1 MSNFYVNLIKLHK
14 SNLNLNFY
22 VQGVVEYSFS
32 LFFTKLINYT
42 FLYWLPRYIKE
53 TGVISLFGR
62 KSSFITINLILGL
75 NVGAKSS
82 ADLSTLFDIGGIFG
96 GIIAGLISDLTGMSA
111 LTCGGSFLL
120 TVPLVCMFYNFL
132 Q

>member
-1 MSNFYVNLIKLHK
+1 MTLL
-14 SNLNLNFY
+14 
-22 VQGVVEYSFS
+22 
-32 LFFTKLINYT
+32 
-42 FLYWLPRYIKE
+42 
-53 TGVISLFGR
+53 GR
-62 KSSFITINLILGL
+62 KSAFIDINLISGL

-120 TVPLVCMFYNFL
+120 TVPLVFFFYIAFYDSK
-132 Q
+132 

>member
-1 MSNFYVNLIKLHK
+1 MTLL
-14 SNLNLNFY
+14 
-22 VQGVVEYSFS
+22 
-32 LFFTKLINYT
+32 
-42 FLYWLPRYIKE
+42 
-53 TGVISLFGR
+53 GR
-62 KSSFITINLILGL
+62 KSAFININLISGL

-120 TVPLVCMFYNFL
+120 TVPLVFIFYMIASDWKFIIFL
-132 Q
+132 PYFSCFFIVFMDL